1 MKQFV
6 KTIFSMT
13 TAAALLTAA
22 GCRTVT
28 AVKGSGIK
36 GEKPEM
42 AASKAKII
50 DYQGAA
56 FGTEI
61 PEWVI
66 QVAQGEYSESALS
79 KVMPNLKGRKIFVT
93 MADGDNLEFVKEWTD
108 LVDVE
113 TQVGD
118 TMQRVVGKVVQASED
133 AKAKETGKESDPT
146 EVDRKLKLYKEAV
159 AAVEINGL
167 EKTASYWVE
176 KQTGS
181 VKTGNNKD
189 VYEYYA
195 VWSMD
200 KSIYDAQLNAALQN
214 VKDNTSE
221 SENLKK
227 MLKDK
232 LSNLVL
238 TSNDLSVENTAD

>member
-1 MKQFV
+1 MKFV
-6 KTIFSMT
+6 KAIFIMAT
-13 TAAALLTAA
+13 VAALLAVTGCGTTA
-22 GCRTVT
+22 

-42 AASKAKII
+42 AASKAKIV

-79 KVMPNLKGRKIFVT
+79 KVMPDLKGRKIFVT
-93 MADGDNLEFVKEWTD
+93 MADGDNLEFVKQWTD

-133 AKAKETGKESDPT
+133 AKAKEAGKEFDPT
-146 EVDRKLKLYKEAV
+146 EVSRKLKLYKEAV

-176 KQTGS
+176 KQSGS
-181 VKTGNNKD
+181 AKDGNNKD
-189 VYEYYA
+189 VFEYYA

-200 KSIYDAQLNAALQN
+200 KSVYDAQLNAALQT

-232 LSNLVL
+232 LSDLVL
-238 TSNDLSVENTAD
+238 TSNDLSAENTAD

>member
-1 MKQFV
+1 MKKLIVLFAACAV
-6 KTIFSMT
+6 LAVTGCGT
-13 TAAALLTAA
+13 TSS
-22 GCRTVT
+22 
-28 AVKGSGIK
+28 VKGSGIK
-36 GEKPEM
+36 GEQPEM
-42 AASKAKII
+42 ATSKAKIV

-61 PEWVI
+61 PQWVV

-79 KVMPNLKGRKIFVT
+79 KVMPDLKGRKIFVT
-93 MADGDNLEFVKEWTD
+93 MADGDNLEFVKQWTD

-118 TMQRVVGKVVQASED
+118 TMQRVVGKVVSASED
-133 AKAKETGKESDPT
+133 AKAKESGKDTDPT
-146 EVDRKLKLYKEAV
+146 EVERKLKLYKEAV

-181 VKTGNNKD
+181 QKDGNYKD

-221 SENLKK
+221 SETLKK

-232 LSNLVL
+232 LSTIVL
-238 TSNDLSVENTAD
+238 TSNDLAAEDSAD

>member
-1 MKQFV
+1 MKV
-6 KTIFSMT
+6 CGK
-13 TAAALLTAA
+13 AALIIMAA
-22 GCRTVT
+22 SVMFAVSSCGTTSSVT
-28 AVKGSGIK
+28 GSGIK

-42 AASKAKII
+42 ASSRAKIV
-50 DYQGAA
+50 DYQGSA

-61 PEWVI
+61 PQWVI
-66 QVAQGEYSESALS
+66 LVSQGEYSDAALS
-79 KVMPNLKGRKIFVT
+79 KVMPELKGKKVFVT
-93 MADGDNLEFVKEWTD
+93 MADGNNLEFVKQWTD
-108 LVDVE
+108 LVDIE

-118 TMQRVVGKVVQASED
+118 TMQRVVGKVVSASEK
-133 AKAKETGKESDPT
+133 AKAKESGKQADPT
-146 EVDRKLKLYKEAV
+146 EVEQKLKLYKEAV

-181 VKTGNNKD
+181 QKDGTLKD

-195 VWSMD
+195 VWTMD
-200 KSIYDAQLNAALQN
+200 RDNYDTQLNAAMAN

-221 SENLKK
+221 SEALKK

-232 LSNLVL
+232 LTGLVL
-238 TSNDLSVENTAD
+238 SSNDLTTEDAAD

>member
-1 MKQFV
+1 MKKLIVLFAASAV
-6 KTIFSMT
+6 LAVTGCGT
-13 TAAALLTAA
+13 TSS
-22 GCRTVT
+22 
-28 AVKGSGIK
+28 VKGSGIK
-36 GEKPEM
+36 GEEPEM
-42 AASKAKII
+42 ATSKARIV
-50 DYQGAA
+50 DYQGSA

-61 PEWVI
+61 PQWVI

-79 KVMPNLKGRKIFVT
+79 KVMPDLKGRKIFVT
-93 MADGDNLEFVKEWTD
+93 MADGDNLEFVKQWTD

-118 TMQRVVGKVVQASED
+118 TMQRVVGKVVSASEN
-133 AKAKETGKESDPT
+133 AQAKESGKETDPT
-146 EVDRKLKLYKEAV
+146 EVERKLKLYKEAV
-159 AAVEINGL
+159 SAVEINGL

-181 VKTGNNKD
+181 QKDGNYKD

-221 SENLKK
+221 SETLKK

-232 LSNLVL
+232 LSSIVL
-238 TSNDLSVENTAD
+238 SSNDPAAEDSAD

>member
-1 MKQFV
+1 MKKMSKVVSLF
-6 KTIFSMT
+6 I
-13 TAAALLTAA
+13 TAAVLFAVT
-22 GCRTVT
+22 GCGTT
-28 AVKGSGIK
+28 SSVKGSGIK
-36 GEKPEM
+36 GSKPTM
-42 AASKAKII
+42 AASRAKII

-56 FGTEI
+56 FGAEI

-66 QVAQGEYSESALS
+66 KVAEGEYSETALS
-79 KVMPNLKGRKIFVT
+79 TIMPALKGRKIFVT
-93 MADGDNLEFVKEWTD
+93 MADGDNLEFVKQWTD

-118 TMQRVVGKVVQASED
+118 TMQRIVGKVVSASED
-133 AKAKETGKESDPT
+133 AKAKETGKEADPT
-146 EVDRKLKLYKEAV
+146 EVNRKLKLYKEAV

-176 KQTGS
+176 KQTGT
-181 VKTGNNKD
+181 KKEGNFKD

-200 KSIYDAQLNAALQN
+200 KKVYDTQLNAALDN

-221 SENLKK
+221 AETLKK
-227 MLKDK
+227 TLKNK
-232 LSNLVL
+232 LNDLVL
-238 TSNDLSVENTAD
+238 SSNDLAAEGTAD